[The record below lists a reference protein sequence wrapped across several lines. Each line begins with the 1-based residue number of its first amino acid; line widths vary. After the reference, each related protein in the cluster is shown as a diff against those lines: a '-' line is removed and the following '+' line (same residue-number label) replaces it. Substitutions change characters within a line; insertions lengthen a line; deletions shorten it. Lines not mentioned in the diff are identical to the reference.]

1 MFICTLKASNI
12 KFFAAVLAAVT
23 VLISIIVF
31 SSDVTAQTTDA
42 IAAANEKIS
51 FEKVKTNEDRVNFLK
66 QFGLDVN
73 ETPKE
78 EVTMK
83 VPAEFDK
90 VMNSYNELQRGQVV
104 ANTQAMLEGHLVN
117 NVLLFGDGGTGKSA
131 TVKSMLFRPGFGD
144 LRLIEVQK
152 EGLAQMPRLIRSLAG
167 RRQKFILFIDDLAFD
182 QDDNTYSIM
191 KTILEGGL
199 ERRPANVAIY
209 ATSNRRH
216 LVRQSFSD
224 RAGDEVDAFE
234 TISEKTALAER
245 FGLRIP
251 YLTMSKADYLALVD
265 HLAARAGVAMSAELL
280 HAQAMTW
287 EIRHAGRTPRTA
299 QQFIASLSLQEKQ

>member
-66 QFGLDVN
+66 QFGWDVN

-90 VMNSYNELQRGQVV
+90 VMNSYNEIQKNQGLDLSKYKGKEVV
-104 ANTQAMLEGHLVN
+104 RYTYEITNYPDYGETVYANVIIHKNRVVGGDVCSADVTGFISGFAMPE
-117 NVLLFGDGGTGKSA
+117 GKSSG
-131 TVKSMLFRPGFGD
+131 K
-144 LRLIEVQK
+144 
-152 EGLAQMPRLIRSLAG
+152 
-167 RRQKFILFIDDLAFD
+167 
-182 QDDNTYSIM
+182 
-191 KTILEGGL
+191 
-199 ERRPANVAIY
+199 
-209 ATSNRRH
+209 
-216 LVRQSFSD
+216 
-224 RAGDEVDAFE
+224 
-234 TISEKTALAER
+234 
-245 FGLRIP
+245 
-251 YLTMSKADYLALVD
+251 
-265 HLAARAGVAMSAELL
+265 
-280 HAQAMTW
+280 
-287 EIRHAGRTPRTA
+287 
-299 QQFIASLSLQEKQ
+299 

>member
-66 QFGLDVN
+66 QFGWDVN

-90 VMNSYNELQRGQVV
+90 VMNSYNELQRGQGLDLSKYRGKEVTRYTFRV
-104 ANTQAMLEGHLVN
+104 KNYPDYDGEVMANVIIYKTRVIG
-117 NVLLFGDGGTGKSA
+117 GDLCSSDVRG
-131 TVKSMLFRPGFGD
+131 FICGFGG
-144 LRLIEVQK
+144 V
-152 EGLAQMPRLIRSLAG
+152 
-167 RRQKFILFIDDLAFD
+167 
-182 QDDNTYSIM
+182 
-191 KTILEGGL
+191 
-199 ERRPANVAIY
+199 
-209 ATSNRRH
+209 
-216 LVRQSFSD
+216 
-224 RAGDEVDAFE
+224 
-234 TISEKTALAER
+234 
-245 FGLRIP
+245 
-251 YLTMSKADYLALVD
+251 KA
-265 HLAARAGVAMSAELL
+265 
-280 HAQAMTW
+280 
-287 EIRHAGRTPRTA
+287 
-299 QQFIASLSLQEKQ
+299 

>member
-66 QFGLDVN
+66 QFGWDVN

-90 VMNSYNELQRGQVV
+90 VMNSYNEIQKNQGLDLSKYKGKEVV
-104 ANTQAMLEGHLVN
+104 RYTYEITNYP
-117 NVLLFGDGGTGKSA
+117 DYGGT
-131 TVKSMLFRPGFGD
+131 V
-144 LRLIEVQK
+144 
-152 EGLAQMPRLIRSLAG
+152 
-167 RRQKFILFIDDLAFD
+167 
-182 QDDNTYSIM
+182 Y
-191 KTILEGGL
+191 
-199 ERRPANVAIY
+199 ANVIIHKQSSRRRCLLRRRYRIY
-209 ATSNRRH
+209 FG
-216 LVRQSFSD
+216 VC
-224 RAGDEVDAFE
+224 DARG
-234 TISEKTALAER
+234 KK
-245 FGLRIP
+245 LRKMIP
-251 YLTMSKADYLALVD
+251 LY
-265 HLAARAGVAMSAELL
+265 H
-280 HAQAMTW
+280 
-287 EIRHAGRTPRTA
+287 PR
-299 QQFIASLSLQEKQ
+299 